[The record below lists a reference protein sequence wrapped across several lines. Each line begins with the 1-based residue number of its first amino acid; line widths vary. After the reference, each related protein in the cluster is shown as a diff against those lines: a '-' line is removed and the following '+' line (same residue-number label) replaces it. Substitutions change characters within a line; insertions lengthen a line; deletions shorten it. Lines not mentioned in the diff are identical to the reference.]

1 MCVTAYMHLSTKG
14 SRRQPHIP
22 CNWSYRQL
30 VAIQCEHSDLNS
42 SPLQEQWTLIFN
54 KPISYKL
61 FLIFQG
67 VFIIINK
74 VSVKPIRKK
83 KQFTIKNSKYFVSF
97 EDLQGKGKMV
107 FFYDY
112 MCVREC
118 VYEGQKTRD
127 RIKHKFPGLWEEL
140 SSHLVRPKWYID
152 TQRRCL
158 LFMNLYYTT
167 QNKIQLTYI
176 VSV

>member
-83 KQFTIKNSKYFVSF
+83 NNLLLKIPNTLYLLKTF
-97 EDLQGKGKMV
+97 
-107 FFYDY
+107 
-112 MCVREC
+112 REK
-118 VYEGQKTRD
+118 V
-127 RIKHKFPGLWEEL
+127 
-140 SSHLVRPKWYID
+140 KWYFFMIICVWESVCMKAKRQEIGSNISFQVYGRSCPVILSDQND
-152 TQRRCL
+152 TLIHKEDAFYLWIYIIQH
-158 LFMNLYYTT
+158 
-167 QNKIQLTYI
+167 KIKYN
-176 VSV
+176 